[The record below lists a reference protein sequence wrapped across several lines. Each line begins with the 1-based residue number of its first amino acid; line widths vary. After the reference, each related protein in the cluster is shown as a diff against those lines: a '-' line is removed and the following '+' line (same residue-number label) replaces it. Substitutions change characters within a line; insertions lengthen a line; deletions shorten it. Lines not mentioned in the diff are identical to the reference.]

1 MDEEL
6 NITLTEFGESFFI
19 GNNLLLGQF
28 DESLVRCVG
37 EVELI
42 RMGLKI
48 DKTWVTSIDDPF
60 QRILSEDV
68 FVTVLGDPVTKLFF
82 YPFSF
87 LSFLL
92 YKKN

>member
-42 RMGLKI
+42 RMGLNMV
-48 DKTWVTSIDDPF
+48 KTCVTSFMDQDRF
-60 QRILSEDV
+60 QEYSR
-68 FVTVLGDPVTKLFF
+68 KM
-82 YPFSF
+82 F
-87 LSFLL
+87 L
-92 YKKN
+92 